1 MGVGSR
7 CANHAG
13 AERTRAASD
22 PAARDLK
29 FSGFYHS
36 RRLIALALC
45 CKNVFT
51 SVNFQRHGILEEPD
65 MAATTIRIREKSHM
79 ALKEMAALT
88 GESLQ
93 DVLDQAIEDRRRKL
107 YLEGVNA
114 DYAALKRNSKAWA
127 DFKKETALW
136 DVTNLDGLDGL

>member
-1 MGVGSR
+1 
-7 CANHAG
+7 
-13 AERTRAASD
+13 
-22 PAARDLK
+22 
-29 FSGFYHS
+29 
-36 RRLIALALC
+36 
-45 CKNVFT
+45 
-51 SVNFQRHGILEEPD
+51 